1 MVGTPRHVGSRVSV
15 ISRGRDAAARRMT
28 ETVTVGVFED
38 GTNETGD
45 PIRVPVLTRYES
57 KPGRI
62 KYESLAAQEQDGAGS
77 PVAMQTPH
85 LSVPT
90 GSPRFHEGDEVVVFA
105 SAADELL
112 VGRRYR
118 VTGSAQ
124 AGQTTAHRYPLEELS

>member
-1 MVGTPRHVGSRVSV
+1 VGAGVSALEQ
-15 ISRGRDAAARRMT
+15 GRAAAVRRMT
-28 ETVTVGVFED
+28 ETVTVGSFTD
-38 GTNETGD
+38 GSDPVTGD
-45 PIRVPVLTRYES
+45 PIRVPDVTRYEN

-62 KYESLAAQEQDGAGS
+62 KYESLNAQEQDGAGS

-90 GSPRFHEGDEVVVFA
+90 GSPSFHEGDEVLVVA
-105 SAADELL
+105 STSDALL
-112 VGRRYR
+112 VGRVYR